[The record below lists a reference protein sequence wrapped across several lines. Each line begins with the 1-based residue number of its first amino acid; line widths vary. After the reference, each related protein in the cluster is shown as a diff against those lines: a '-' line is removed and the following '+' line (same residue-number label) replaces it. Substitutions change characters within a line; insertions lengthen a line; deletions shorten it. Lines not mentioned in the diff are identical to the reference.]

1 MTFLLISHLSTNA
14 SEKHSSS
21 AYKPL
26 TSKENRNLFSFPEK
40 HNQQTL
46 IVSHCAKSSQTFMKK
61 LSKRW
66 TDFFTIL
73 RISEEEKRKGKK
85 KFLLLL
91 LKELIKKN
99 TFFNQEEQSKEF
111 DCSYKKLYYVVLRQL
126 CK

>member
-46 IVSHCAKSSQTFMKK
+46 IVSHWAKFSQTFMKK

-99 TFFNQEEQSKEF
+99 TSTKEF
-111 DCSYKKLYYVVLRQL
+111 DCSYKKLYFVVLRQL